1 MQTRGVYHLQ
11 GIELLVR
18 FREKKLLGLCKTY
31 CRMLQGVETCTKFIM
46 VCLEEGSKGGEERD
60 YGGLGR
66 NKYVKIDNG
75 IRRVGQVQTG
85 CWSAHLFD

>member
-1 MQTRGVYHLQ
+1 M
-11 GIELLVR
+11 
-18 FREKKLLGLCKTY
+18 
-31 CRMLQGVETCTKFIM
+31 CTKFIM

-85 CWSAHLFD
+85 CWSAHFFD